1 MFARTARL
9 TLRPAWPE
17 DAPAIAAAINHA
29 EVAARLCR
37 VPWPYAETDARN
49 WLAIEPRRP
58 DASWLILSH
67 EGDYPRIIGGIGLSR
82 CDREGGQQLGYW
94 LTPTA
99 WGRGYATEAARA
111 VIDAARRTLG
121 LRRLTATCWHDNP
134 ASARVLEKLGF
145 RRTADTQM
153 PCRAAGGI
161 MLPCAA
167 YALDLVEQPM
177 EDEPLPFL
185 AQAA

>member
-1 MFARTARL
+1 M
-9 TLRPAWPE
+9 
-17 DAPAIAAAINHA
+17 
-29 EVAARLCR
+29 
-37 VPWPYAETDARN
+37 
-49 WLAIEPRRP
+49 
-58 DASWLILSH
+58 
-67 EGDYPRIIGGIGLSR
+67 
-82 CDREGGQQLGYW
+82 
-94 LTPTA
+94 
-99 WGRGYATEAARA
+99 
-111 VIDAARRTLG
+111 IDAARRTLG